1 MFAGNNYISSF
12 FKVLNRILN
21 KNFFQIM
28 GGIFKMSVNIF
39 GRSIQFCLLG
49 NSLGRSRDTAG
60 DTENF
65 ILVVLSQCFLK
76 VYKSGK
82 TNRAAETYDRRFA
95 DTKFQGNFGRC
106 HKTGIGCVVQNVFSN
121 NLLRFGHVC

>member
-1 MFAGNNYISSF
+1 MS
-12 FKVLNRILN
+12 
-21 KNFFQIM
+21 
-28 GGIFKMSVNIF
+28 GIFKMSVNIF

-82 TNRAAETYDRRFA
+82 TNRAAETYD
-95 DTKFQGNFGRC
+95 
-106 HKTGIGCVVQNVFSN
+106 NV
-121 NLLRFGHVC
+121 